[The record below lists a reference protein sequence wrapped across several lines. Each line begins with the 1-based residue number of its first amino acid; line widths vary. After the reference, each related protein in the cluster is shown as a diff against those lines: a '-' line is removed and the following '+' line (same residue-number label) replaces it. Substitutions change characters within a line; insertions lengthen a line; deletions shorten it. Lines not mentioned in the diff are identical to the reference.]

1 MIKLATLLKEIQGS
15 PKAIFLAGPAGSGK
29 STLTK
34 QLLPSSYQVINS
46 DDTYE
51 ELLKASGIGLKQKDF
66 TPDQLSQAAKLQA
79 QARKT
84 TQDKLAQSIED
95 KNNIIIDGTGAA
107 SGPLLKKKQ
116 QLEDL
121 GYETFMLMIY
131 VSPLTSLERNQQ
143 RDRSL
148 MPGIV
153 LRTWRDVNKNIGVYE
168 QAFGDNFVL
177 LNNNPEDNVIWIL
190 GTREG
195 NAEDEKDVMLRT
207 ADVDKY
213 PNLTVDVISTSGEVS
228 GTKARQALNISKED
242 FFTFLPDEIKDEKE
256 GVYNILT
263 KTQTQERFV
272 PGPLLHENFTPQK
285 APLMGRFVDYACDR
299 LNIDKPKVFVIN
311 SPTYSQEHKSFGGYY
326 PQEQEIKIVVHNR
339 NMADILRTL
348 AHELVHHMQNL
359 NGKELNGEDGSDTEN
374 EANAM
379 AGVIM
384 REFGRENP

>member
-131 VSPLTSLERNQQ
+131 VSPLTSLERNQE

-168 QAFGDNFVL
+168 QAFGDNFIL
-177 LNNNPEDNVIWIL
+177 LNNDPKNATQEFSPELVKPFTQASSAV
-190 GTREG
+190 GKPKTPEEM
-195 NAEDEKDVMLRT
+195 AKSKAEKDQLNKDIESMVKSLPEF
-207 ADVDKY
+207 DD
-213 PNLTVDVISTSGEVS
+213 ISSA
-228 GTKARQALNISKED
+228 KSK
-242 FFTFLPDEIKDEKE
+242 I
-256 GVYNILT
+256 
-263 KTQTQERFV
+263 Q
-272 PGPLLHENFTPQK
+272 NFIQ
-285 APLMGRFVDYACDR
+285 
-299 LNIDKPKVFVIN
+299 
-311 SPTYSQEHKSFGGYY
+311 
-326 PQEQEIKIVVHNR
+326 
-339 NMADILRTL
+339 
-348 AHELVHHMQNL
+348 
-359 NGKELNGEDGSDTEN
+359 
-374 EANAM
+374 
-379 AGVIM
+379 
-384 REFGRENP
+384 